1 MSRKVARPALIL
13 LREEA
18 MDLQVRLFR
27 LHAEGTYLFMIAHGL
42 MDIAGITTLFHEV
55 AKGTQSLL
63 YCKVL
68 VDLNDANVRLD
79 LAEVNAFTASLKH
92 DPWPSGNRVA
102 FIVSPHL
109 PELSTLMQLR
119 TDLAQRGLK
128 IAVFTNT
135 KTAIDWLSCQN

>member
-27 LHAEGTYLFMIAHGL
+27 LHTEGTYLFAIPHGL
-42 MDIAGITTLFHEV
+42 MDIAGIKTLFHEI
-55 AKGTQSLL
+55 AKSTQSLL

-68 VDLNDANVRLD
+68 IDLNDVNVRLD
-79 LAEVNAFTASLKH
+79 LAEVNAFIAALKH
-92 DPWPSGNRVA
+92 DLWPSGNRVA
-102 FIVSPHL
+102 LIVPPHL

>member
-1 MSRKVARPALIL
+1 
-13 LREEA
+13 
-18 MDLQVRLFR
+18 MDLQLRLFR
-27 LHAEGTYLFMIAHGL
+27 LHSEGTYLFLIAHGL
-42 MDIAGITTLFHEV
+42 MDIAGIKALFHEI

-68 VDLNDANVRLD
+68 IDLNDANVRLD
-79 LAEVNAFTASLKH
+79 PAEVNAFIAGLKH
-92 DPWPSGNRVA
+92 DPWPSSNTVA

-109 PELSTLMQLR
+109 LELSTLMQLR

-135 KTAIDWLSCQN
+135 KSAIDWLSCQTNFS

>member
-1 MSRKVARPALIL
+1 
-13 LREEA
+13 

-27 LHAEGTYLFMIAHGL
+27 LHTEGTYLFMIAHGL
-42 MDIAGITTLFHEV
+42 MDIAGITTLFNEI

-68 VDLNDANVRLD
+68 LDLNDAKVSLD
-79 LAEVNAFTASLKH
+79 LAEVNAFIAGLKH
-92 DPWPSGNRVA
+92 DPWPSGNKVA
-102 FIVSPHL
+102 LIVPPHL
-109 PELSTLMQLR
+109 PQLSTLVQLR